1 MCIRDRSSRLA
12 RTGVEV
18 SAQRLESCLQAGA
31 TSLKHW
37 KHASSRRSLP
47 RELSVQEILGDF
59 YFGDLEDPARA
70 VLTGWG
76 TELLDEMATAL
87 TDHTLRDG
95 ARELIEFAREHSLPL
110 GIVSNAHS
118 GRSHRRIL
126 AELGLAEAFGVQ
138 IYSDEA
144 GIRKP
149 HPQMLCRAAEA
160 LGADLAESWY
170 VGDTL
175 DRDVVAGRRAG
186 VGAVILTRS
195 QHTDE
200 PPFPVE
206 SQPEAVLETP
216 AELLELS
223 LIHI

>member
-1 MCIRDRSSRLA
+1 
-12 RTGVEV
+12 
-18 SAQRLESCLQAGA
+18 
-31 TSLKHW
+31 
-37 KHASSRRSLP
+37 
-47 RELSVQEILGDF
+47 
-59 YFGDLEDPARA
+59 
-70 VLTGWG
+70 
-76 TELLDEMATAL
+76 
-87 TDHTLRDG
+87 
-95 ARELIEFAREHSLPL
+95 
-110 GIVSNAHS
+110 
-118 GRSHRRIL
+118 IL

-206 SQPEAVLETP
+206 SQPEAV
-216 AELLELS
+216 
-223 LIHI
+223 